1 MLGTRE
7 AEEIQGKLEAGY
19 GEHPIL
25 DYGIIHGSY
34 CVATE
39 KHSGSMIRQAQPV
52 LIKPVPLGLQLR
64 DRSHTHHTACVLA
77 SALSPG
83 PFASRVHILG
93 P

>member
-64 DRSHTHHTACVLA
+64 ETGATHITLPVSLPLPCRQGLLPAECT
-77 SALSPG
+77 S
-83 PFASRVHILG
+83 
-93 P
+93 